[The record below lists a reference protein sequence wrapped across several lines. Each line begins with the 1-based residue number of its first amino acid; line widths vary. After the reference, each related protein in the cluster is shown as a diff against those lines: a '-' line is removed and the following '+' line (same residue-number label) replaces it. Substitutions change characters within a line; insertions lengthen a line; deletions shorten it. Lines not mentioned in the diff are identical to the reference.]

1 MTGKKVSAPPKSQS
15 KR

>member
-1 MTGKKVSAPPKSQS
+1 MTGKKMSAPPKSQS